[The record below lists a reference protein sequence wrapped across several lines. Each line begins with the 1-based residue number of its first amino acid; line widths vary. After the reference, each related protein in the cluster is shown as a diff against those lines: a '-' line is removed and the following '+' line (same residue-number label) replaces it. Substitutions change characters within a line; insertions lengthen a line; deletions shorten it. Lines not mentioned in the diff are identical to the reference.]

1 MILFIYLYTYIYI
14 LYPVFGSFGHILCHV
29 RAYIYIIYSMLSWIA
44 LWCQSVSVE
53 LTFWYLP
60 LVLFPS
66 REIGN
71 DIYGI
76 YVVVRNDIDRV
87 VRPLPGNAQLWQ
99 HCGALGRLDQQC
111 RPEIFG

>member
-1 MILFIYLYTYIYI
+1 
-14 LYPVFGSFGHILCHV
+14 
-29 RAYIYIIYSMLSWIA
+29 MLSWIA

-87 VRPLPGNAQLWQ
+87 VRPPARKCATLATHFVELRDVWISSAGLRF
-99 HCGALGRLDQQC
+99 LGEEMAAKL
-111 RPEIFG
+111 I